1 MSVKKEPSFPSN
13 IGALRNCENPIGGCH
28 FGEGC
33 GNDPAALAGGS
44 EGCMGP
50 STSLQS
56 ARPSGKDRES
66 FSYEV
71 SFFFTLFFFIEFSE
85 FHRAD
90 GDLLFITSDSFLSW
104 HPIFWELD

>member
-13 IGALRNCENPIGGCH
+13 IGALTNCENPIGGCH

-50 STSLQS
+50 CTSLQS
-56 ARPSGKDRES
+56 ARPSVTDRES